1 MYENIQD
8 ISVIF
13 NDKNMALPNVKDR
26 LINFLIIDNI
36 LINIYITVM
45 IILMA
50 KHIFLKV
57 IFQLGVRIS
66 ITLNGCHFYC

>member
-1 MYENIQD
+1 
-8 ISVIF
+8 
-13 NDKNMALPNVKDR
+13 MALPNVKDR

-66 ITLNGCHFYC
+66 ITLNWCHFYC